1 MNLYCRLIVNV
12 LWRWFFKI
20 SMELIQVKILKKRL
34 TPRAVHE
41 VLFSRLLRQI
51 QHILRIFSL
60 IKQPTF
66 RDPTT
71 GFPAKWRLRNEGTNF
86 ILMTFHCRGQSG
98 ASDWLCRE
106 RNLLQPIRST
116 TQIWVVTRHQYG
128 ILGLLLGRHFAG
140 TPEEESWKAG
150 SFVRCANL
158 TKQPAS
164 QVSRDANRLSSDAN
178 HIWIFTA
185 LNPALDRLLI

>member
-1 MNLYCRLIVNV
+1 MCFGDG
-12 LWRWFFKI
+12 FFK
-20 SMELIQVKILKKRL
+20 SQYNWYKILKKQL
-34 TPRAVHE
+34 TPTAVHE
-41 VLFSRLLRQI
+41 ILFSRFLSQI
-51 QHILRIFSL
+51 QHIFS
-60 IKQPTF
+60 
-66 RDPTT
+66 
-71 GFPAKWRLRNEGTNF
+71 LRNEGTNF
-86 ILMTFHCRGQSG
+86 ILMTCHCRGQSS
-98 ASDWLCRE
+98 ASDWLCCE

-116 TQIWVVTRHQYG
+116 TQVWVVTRHQYG

-150 SFVRCANL
+150 CFVRCANL

-178 HIWIFTA
+178 HIFWIFTA